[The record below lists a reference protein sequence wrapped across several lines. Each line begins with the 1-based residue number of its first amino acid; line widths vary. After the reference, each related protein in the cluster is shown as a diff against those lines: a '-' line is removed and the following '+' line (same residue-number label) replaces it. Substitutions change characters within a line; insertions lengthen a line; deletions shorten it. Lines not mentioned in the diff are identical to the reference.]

1 MFNPDPATTAQ
12 ATYRQRVAEASSI
25 TLLHSHAIQELL
37 PDDRGALAAVR
48 VHDLVSH
55 TVSQIDVAG
64 LFVYAGSVPNTAFL
78 SGLLSL
84 DPDGRIPVDLHMAT
98 PLPGLFAA
106 GDVRANAPG
115 HALISASDG
124 ATAAISAH
132 RYLSKLD
139 TSRAVPI

>member
-1 MFNPDPATTAQ
+1 MFNPDPTTTAQ
-12 ATYRQRVAEASSI
+12 ATYQQRVAEDPKI
-25 TLLHSHAIQELL
+25 TLLHSHIIQELL
-37 PDDRGALAAVR
+37 PDDRGALAAIR
-48 VHDLVSH
+48 FHDSTAGAH
-55 TVSQIDVAG
+55 SQNYLSA

-78 SGLLSL
+78 ADLLPLQS
-84 DPDGRIPVDLHMAT
+84 DGRIPVDATMAT

-132 RYLSKLD
+132 RYLK
-139 TSRAVPI
+139 R